1 MNDKLPE
8 KEEPKELTENKLS
21 ILTKRI
27 QKLGNTNLKIF
38 NYFINEIINLKNR
51 VSELELRIKE
61 LNKKDEEN

>member
-1 MNDKLPE
+1 MSDKLPE
-8 KEEPKELTENKLS
+8 KETKELTENELS
-21 ILTKRI
+21 ILTKKI

-51 VSELELRIKE
+51 ISELELRIKE